1 MSVSECATGRESA
14 GSANG
19 SGREGGSGGS
29 AYSHSLAPAQPTG
42 LLTLIYSMSLI
53 TYAHIPTEALSHVL
67 TLALTHSLS
76 LLLCKS

>member
-14 GSANG
+14 GCANG
-19 SGREGGSGGS
+19 SGSEGGSGS
-29 AYSHSLAPAQPTG
+29 AYSHSHVPAQPTG

-53 TYAHIPTEALSHVL
+53 TYAHIPMEALSHVL